1 SEIKHILEYRCQ
13 DIGLAIDYENF
24 EDYDAINRIIKLTNG
39 NFRLLQRLF
48 TQIDRIMEIN
58 NLEKISSDV
67 VQAARESL
75 IIGFTE

>member
-1 SEIKHILEYRCQ
+1 
-13 DIGLAIDYENF
+13 LAIDYENF

>member
-1 SEIKHILEYRCQ
+1 
-13 DIGLAIDYENF
+13 
-24 EDYDAINRIIKLTNG
+24 TNG

>member
-1 SEIKHILEYRCQ
+1 Q

>member
-1 SEIKHILEYRCQ
+1 
-13 DIGLAIDYENF
+13 IGLAIDYENF